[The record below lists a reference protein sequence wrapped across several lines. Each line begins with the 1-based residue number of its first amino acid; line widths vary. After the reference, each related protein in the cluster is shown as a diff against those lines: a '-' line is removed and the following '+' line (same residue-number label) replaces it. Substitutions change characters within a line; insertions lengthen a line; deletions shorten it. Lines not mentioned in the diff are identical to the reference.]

1 MRAPTVEIRPGTFA
15 AAAPTTRLGGRLI
28 AAPTVETGT
37 SHAKTAVCKIHPR
50 SGAVRAAFEKI
61 SVAVTIVRF
70 HCPARSREGVG
81 SMERDSPVER
91 NGLRAAA
98 SWDAR
103 RAAPGGTGGRS
114 FRHFSAV
121 KSALPEA
128 GEKQLIRTR
137 RPAAKSRLTRG
148 TSPSHFAPAPL
159 QE

>member
-28 AAPTVETGT
+28 AAPTVETELLT
-37 SHAKTAVCKIHPR
+37 QKPLCAKSTPR

-81 SMERDSPVER
+81 SMERDSLVER

-103 RAAPGGTGGRS
+103 RAA
-114 FRHFSAV
+114 
-121 KSALPEA
+121 
-128 GEKQLIRTR
+128 
-137 RPAAKSRLTRG
+137 
-148 TSPSHFAPAPL
+148 
-159 QE
+159 